1 MKVIVIGADGQLG
14 KDICAALEQNNDT
27 VVPLTIENIEISDPV
42 SVEQAI
48 TANAPCDAVINTAAF
63 HNVPKCEENPVK
75 AFKVNGLG
83 ALYLSRICN
92 HHDIPLMHVSTD
104 YVFDGVKQAPYFE
117 EDTPLPL
124 NVYANTKLAGEHFVA
139 STAKKYFIL
148 RVSGIYGTNP
158 CLAKGYNFVDL
169 MLKLSKEREEVRVVD
184 DEILTPTFTEDIAAQ
199 AVHMLHHNAA
209 NGIYHVTNEGSCS
222 WYEFAREIFDITN
235 TKTTLNKAAPG
246 EFAITVNRPSY
257 SVLENKH
264 LKDQGLN
271 IMPHWKDAIK
281 RYLHKK
287 YGTSL

>member
-14 KDICAALEQNNDT
+14 KDICAAFEQNNDT
-27 VVPLTIENIEISDPV
+27 VIPMTIENIEISNPV
-42 SVEQAI
+42 SVEQALA
-48 TANAPCDAVINTAAF
+48 ANAPCDAVINTAAF

-83 ALYLSRICN
+83 SLYLAKECN
-92 HHDIPLMHVSTD
+92 KHDIPLVHVSTD
-104 YVFDGVKQAPYFE
+104 YIFDGAKQAPYV
-117 EDTPLPL
+117 EDDNPLPL
-124 NVYANTKLAGEHFVA
+124 NVYANTKLSGEHFVA
-139 STAKKYFIL
+139 STAKKYYIL

-199 AVHMLHHNAA
+199 TVHMLHNNAE
-209 NGIYHVTNEGSCS
+209 NGVYHVTNEGHCS
-222 WYEFAREIFDITN
+222 WYEFAREIFDITD
-235 TKTTLNKAAPG
+235 TKTTLNKANPG
-246 EFAITVNRPSY
+246 EFAITVNRPTY

-271 IMPHWKDAIK
+271 VMPHWKDAIK

-287 YGTSL
+287 YGTAL